1 MGDPGGCGL
10 WKTGFIPIAKKT
22 AYQNQHSDEFEWGT
36 SGSHGKFHSELR
48 TL

>member
-22 AYQNQHSDEFEWGT
+22 AYQNQHSDVLT
-36 SGSHGKFHSELR
+36 SGSHGKFQSSELR